1 MNQFSKNSLT
11 LAIAALT
18 SFNANAGQTPDK
30 CYDFSNMSENASY
43 TVGDVIETDFATIN
57 IKEYFVDGS
66 PVEPEDQSVRKAE
79 AIRSQIAGGAS
90 PELYLKLVALNVV
103 PKKPVQRITTQI
115 AQQIHPSGA
124 FADSGIGVNKRGYK
138 SLTGFSDMNG
148 KVLGTNA
155 KGKAKITTNITPDA
169 DPDSHWHRGTLEFN
183 AVQGS
188 IESIR
193 LATHTW
199 RIDNMCFTL

>member
-1 MNQFSKNSLT
+1 MNRFNKTSLT
-11 LAIAALT
+11 VAIAALT

-57 IKEYFVDGS
+57 IKEYTVNGA
-66 PVEPEDQSVRKAE
+66 PVEASNRRAE
-79 AIRSQIAGGAS
+79 AIRADMAGGAS
-90 PELYLKLVALNVV
+90 PELNLYVVALNVV
-103 PKKPVQRITTQI
+103 PKKPVSKITTQI
-115 AQQIHPSGA
+115 AQSIAANGNY
-124 FADSGIGVNKRGYK
+124 ADAGIGVNKRGYK

-148 KVLGTNA
+148 KVLGTAA
-155 KGKAKITTNITPDA
+155 KGKAKISTNILPVGNGGN
-169 DPDSHWHRGTLEFN
+169 WHRGTLEFR

-193 LATHTW
+193 LGGHAW
-199 RIDNMCFTL
+199 RIDNMCFTY